1 MHDSIKFALESRP
14 VGWFSV
20 FEFASFAIFASDAVW
35 GKAVILDDF

>member
-1 MHDSIKFALESRP
+1 MQDSITVALESRP
-14 VGWFSV
+14 VVWFRV